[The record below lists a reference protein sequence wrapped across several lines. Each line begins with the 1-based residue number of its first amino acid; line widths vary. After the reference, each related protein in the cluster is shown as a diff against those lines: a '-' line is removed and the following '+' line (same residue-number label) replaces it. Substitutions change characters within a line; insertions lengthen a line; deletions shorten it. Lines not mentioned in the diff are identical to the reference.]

1 LTTYLKEKGFT
12 QSLAD
17 QSLFIKYGEK
27 NQVQSIIAAYVDDCL
42 IIGSQQE
49 VSNVKNILASKFK
62 MTDMGVLTGMLGVRF
77 KIEKERIEMD
87 QQYYLEKLLEKF
99 GMENSRPIAT
109 PACVPEA
116 SDNSKKMESK
126 PFRQAIGGL
135 LYLAKCTRPDISYAV
150 NQVARKME
158 SPTEN
163 NWKEVKRIFRY
174 LSGTRSH
181 GLVYVKDNSRLT
193 GFSDA
198 SYAQLE
204 GRRSTSGYTFIWN
217 GAAITWRSK
226 KQPIVA
232 TSSMEAEYIA
242 LSSAVKEALWIRKL
256 LAEFKETRRF
266 GSMRITKPPFVS
278 PMAQFTT
285 IERNISTFVTCSSRT
300 ELKGKKFN
308 CDIVQPVKR

>member
-1 LTTYLKEKGFT
+1 
-12 QSLAD
+12 
-17 QSLFIKYGEK
+17 
-27 NQVQSIIAAYVDDCL
+27 
-42 IIGSQQE
+42 
-49 VSNVKNILASKFK
+49 
-62 MTDMGVLTGMLGVRF
+62 
-77 KIEKERIEMD
+77 
-87 QQYYLEKLLEKF
+87 
-99 GMENSRPIAT
+99 MENSRPIAT

-116 SDNSKKMESK
+116 SDNSEKMESK

-256 LAEFKETRRF
+256 LAEFKEGNTPIWINEDNQATIRF
-266 GSMRITKPPFVS
+266 AYDSVNNDRTKHIDVRYMFIKDRVEREEVQLRYCPTSEMVADVMTKPL
-278 PMAQFTT
+278 
-285 IERNISTFVTCSSRT
+285 SSI
-300 ELKGKKFN
+300 LFKKFTKMLG
-308 CDIVQPVKR
+308 VEPVAPLRENGRLLKNANILAQSVTATRL